1 VQGNYVGVDVTGNA
15 DLGNAGP
22 GVFIANSSNNAIGG
36 AATGAGNLIAFN
48 HKAGIDLASGP
59 GNAFRANRITANTH
73 LGITLSDTITVTAND
88 LNDED
93 VGPNGQQNF
102 PILTSATN
110 TGSNTT
116 MVGTLNSAANT
127 SYTLDF
133 FANTACDASGHGEG
147 QTFLGSNVVATN
159 GIGNATINFTLN
171 TAVPLAQ
178 FVTITAT
185 DPDGNT
191 SEFSACVAVTGPGG
205 VTATPTV
212 TGTPATPTP
221 TTTGTQATS
230 TPTATATSTGTPQS
244 RIYLPLVDR

>member
-1 VQGNYVGVDVTGNA
+1 
-15 DLGNAGP
+15 
-22 GVFIANSSNNAIGG
+22 
-36 AATGAGNLIAFN
+36 
-48 HKAGIDLASGP
+48 
-59 GNAFRANRITANTH
+59 
-73 LGITLSDTITVTAND
+73 
-88 LNDED
+88 
-93 VGPNGQQNF
+93 
-102 PILTSATN
+102 
-110 TGSNTT
+110 
-116 MVGTLNSAANT
+116 MVGTLNSVANT

-133 FANTACDASGHGEG
+133 FANTVCDASGHGEG

-159 GIGNATINFTLN
+159 GVGNATINFALN

-191 SEFSACVAVTGPGG
+191 SEFSACVAITGPGG

-230 TPTATATSTGTPQS
+230 TPPATATATATNTGTPQS